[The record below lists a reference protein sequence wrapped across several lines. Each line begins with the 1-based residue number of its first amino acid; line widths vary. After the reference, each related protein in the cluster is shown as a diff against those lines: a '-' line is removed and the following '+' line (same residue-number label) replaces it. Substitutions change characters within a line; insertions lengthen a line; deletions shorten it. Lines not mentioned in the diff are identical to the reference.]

1 MRGLKIKMNKINKM
15 LKESEENI
23 EYEIYIQ
30 VTKDYN
36 GQGKIERKYTY
47 VCERVPL
54 TDDEN
59 VILES
64 GFNEYGAKAASKLS
78 KLLRN

>member
-1 MRGLKIKMNKINKM
+1 MNKINKM

-36 GQGKIERKYTY
+36 GKGNKIERKYTY

-54 TDDEN
+54 IGNEN

-64 GFNEYGAKAASKLS
+64 GFNEYGTNAASKLG

>member
-1 MRGLKIKMNKINKM
+1 MDKINKM

-30 VTKDYN
+30 VTKNYN
-36 GQGKIERKYTY
+36 EQYKKVERKYTY

-64 GFNEYGAKAASKLS
+64 GFNEYGAKVSSKLG
-78 KLLRN
+78 KLLRG